1 MAGRFP
7 LTPLHICA
15 IFCVVNNNYPGYDEK
30 MAKTKS
36 FHVWLT
42 DDARAVLERLKPLAK
57 QERRSLAQMLIVAA
71 EKGAEQI
78 EREQAA

>member
-1 MAGRFP
+1 
-7 LTPLHICA
+7 
-15 IFCVVNNNYPGYDEK
+15 
-30 MAKTKS
+30 MAKAKTY
-36 FHVWLT
+36 HIWLT
-42 DDARAVLERLKPLAK
+42 DDARAVLERLKPLAR